1 MLGGI
6 SASRVP
12 PLAQTPVAS
21 PLSYFCLS
29 ISGTA
34 RRAITA
40 AAATLEPEAAPKPA
54 QAQLVATASP
64 PGSAPN
70 PACAARNSAVPIP
83 ELPAMAPIS
92 RNIGIADRSQ
102 LAANTNGVSLSAL
115 SATLKLRKY
124 QKPRNATAPIA
135 IPIGTRS
142 AISTSMPPRLTSDS
156 VSASIAPPPSPDRHC
171 GRSAPRR
178 GSHLRD
184 HAQNEIDN
192 HEEAGHRQD
201 PSAGPNRQVH
211 GAGEPHLACPRL
223 PQRGQEGLIGEH
235 RHEHCGEKLDR
246 DVEPEI
252 EARRADVLEHA
263 GDDVTVAAGEEGP
276 GAIGYGHHIVGGD
289 DLGGALQGAVEQVAA
304 GHVDGDVRHHQEA
317 RDEAKPEQKMD
328 RPLQPCEQ
336 AVHGGR
342 SQRLRID
349 MGKHLARQRVRE
361 LVDVAPDSLRHRS
374 PALDRLLVVV
384 DDDDRILHAEAFCS
398 GDIGLALDLLVVL
411 GDRGELVADLDQL
424 HTLVAHDGVERFLVR
439 NDEVADRHLGAQP
452 GAVFEMDLLLLGRE
466 ALPGIAVHQDAEGG
480 AGKPERIVHDIFRD
494 VAVTE
499 GAYPIDDAV
508 LAIQPPALQQA
519 HGLDQGGT
527 DRHHAGDL
535 EHVGIAAGGAHALAL
550 EVGHGP

>member
-54 QAQLVATASP
+54 QAQLGATASP
-64 PGSAPN
+64 PGSGPN
-70 PACAARNSAVPIP
+70 QACAARNSAVPMP

-156 VSASIAPPPSPDRHC
+156 VSASIAPSPPDRRC
-171 GRSAPRR
+171 RRSAPRR
-178 GSHLRD
+178 GGHLRD
-184 HAQNEIDN
+184 HAQNEIEN

-201 PSAGPNRQVH
+201 PPAGPDRQVH
-211 GAGEPHLACPRL
+211 GAGEPHLARPRL

-235 RHEHCGEKLDR
+235 RHAHRGEKLDR

-252 EARRADVLEHA
+252 EAWRADVLEHA
-263 GDDVTVAAGEEGP
+263 GDDVTIAAGDEGP
-276 GAIGYGHHIVGGD
+276 GEIGHGHHVVGGD

-317 RDEAKPEQKMD
+317 RDEAKPEQKID

-336 AVHGGR
+336 AVHAGG
-342 SQRLRID
+342 SQFLRID
-349 MGKHLARQRVRE
+349 LGEHLARQRVRE
-361 LVDVAPDSLRHRS
+361 LVDVAPDPLRHRP

-384 DDDDRILHAEAFCS
+384 DEGGRVLHAEALCR
-398 GDIGLALDLLVVL
+398 GDIGLALNLLVVL
-411 GDRGELVADLDQL
+411 GYRGELVADLDQL
-424 HTLVAHDGVERFLVR
+424 HALVAYDGV
-439 NDEVADRHLGAQP
+439 
-452 GAVFEMDLLLLGRE
+452 
-466 ALPGIAVHQDAEGG
+466 
-480 AGKPERIVHDIFRD
+480 
-494 VAVTE
+494 
-499 GAYPIDDAV
+499 
-508 LAIQPPALQQA
+508 
-519 HGLDQGGT
+519 
-527 DRHHAGDL
+527 
-535 EHVGIAAGGAHALAL
+535 
-550 EVGHGP
+550 